1 VNADTLEAVPLF
13 AALTKHER
21 AWVARWADE
30 IDVAEGTHLLVQGH
44 LPHEFFVVL
53 EGRVE
58 VRKDDAHLADLGPG
72 DFFGEIAIVEH
83 DRRTA
88 SVVAATP
95 CRTIVMHSREFEAMR
110 AEMPTV
116 ARQIERAIHERLASD
131 TGPPSDPG
139 PDAEPG

>member
-1 VNADTLEAVPLF
+1 VNAHTLEVVPLF
-13 AALTKHER
+13 AALTTNER

-30 IDVAEGTHLLVQGH
+30 IDVAEGTALLVQGH

-58 VRKDDAHLADLGPG
+58 VRKDGAHVADLGPG

-88 SVVAATP
+88 TVVAETP
-95 CRTIVMHSREFEAMR
+95 VRAIVMHSREFQAMR

-116 ARQIERAIHERLASD
+116 AEQIERAIHDRLGSD
-131 TGPPSDPG
+131 ATPED
-139 PDAEPG
+139 